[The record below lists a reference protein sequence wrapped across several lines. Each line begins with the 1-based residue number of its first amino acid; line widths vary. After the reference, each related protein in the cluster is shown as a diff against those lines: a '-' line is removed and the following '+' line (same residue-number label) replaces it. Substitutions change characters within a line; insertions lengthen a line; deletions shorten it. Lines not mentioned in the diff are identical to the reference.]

1 ADTCIQGYSHE
12 LAQAS
17 RKSAIHVSRSFR
29 SEWLS
34 RKGKRLFY
42 LTFNPA
48 AALRCASQL
57 SNSGQSACSSV
68 PTCHSIGV
76 ARRPGQIRRLRRD
89 RSHAQPPL
97 GASMARTHNLTGLST
112 TPCLRLRRGGLVVV
126 TLTAASSLA
135 GKALRIE
142 DGELVHR
149 LLPMVRCLSPIGGD
163 IAQSQPDQ
171 LARRVVTG
179 E

>member
-1 ADTCIQGYSHE
+1 

-57 SNSGQSACSSV
+57 SNSG
-68 PTCHSIGV
+68 
-76 ARRPGQIRRLRRD
+76 
-89 RSHAQPPL
+89 
-97 GASMARTHNLTGLST
+97 LT
-112 TPCLRLRRGGLVVV
+112 
-126 TLTAASSLA
+126 SLA
-135 GKALRIE
+135 G
-142 DGELVHR
+142 
-149 LLPMVRCLSPIGGD
+149 LPLYLDLIHASGLGTAIRQQVRVAGAQGWLDIQMVLAVIFLNLAGGD
-163 IAQSQPDQ
+163 
-171 LARRVVTG
+171 
-179 E
+179 